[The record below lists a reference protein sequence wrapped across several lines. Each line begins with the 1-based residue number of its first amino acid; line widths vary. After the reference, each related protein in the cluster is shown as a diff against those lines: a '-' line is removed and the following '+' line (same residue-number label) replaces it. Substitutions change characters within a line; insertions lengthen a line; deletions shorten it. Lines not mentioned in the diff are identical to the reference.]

1 MADADPLSSFN
12 PRSLSAGDLEIRK
25 STNTVLWCAPGSQTY
40 VILAMTGQAIEREVL
55 NTLNTAAGFLE
66 ESIGRHGDI
75 VIPGG
80 GVRCESLSSGISFVT
95 ENSNNHQQT
104 YGVLAAAIDALK
116 DYMSRNY
123 YGSASFHIYDGV
135 NEVGLGKVG
144 YSE

>member
-1 MADADPLSSFN
+1 
-12 PRSLSAGDLEIRK
+12 
-25 STNTVLWCAPGSQTY
+25 
-40 VILAMTGQAIEREVL
+40 MTGQAVEMAVL
-55 NTLNTAAGFLE
+55 NMLNTAAGFLE
-66 ESIGRHGDI
+66 ESIRQHGDI

-80 GVRCESLSSGISFVT
+80 GVMYESLSSGISFVT

-135 NEVGLGKVG
+135 SEVGLGKVG
-144 YSE
+144 

>member
-1 MADADPLSSFN
+1 
-12 PRSLSAGDLEIRK
+12 
-25 STNTVLWCAPGSQTY
+25 
-40 VILAMTGQAIEREVL
+40 MTGQAVETAVL
-55 NTLNTAAGFLE
+55 NMLNTAAGILE
-66 ESIGRHGDI
+66 ASIRQHGDI

-80 GVRCESLSSGISFVT
+80 GVKYESLSSGISFVT

-104 YGVLAAAIDALK
+104 YGVLAAAIDALM

-144 YSE
+144 